1 MNVKKVEGSVFHV
14 LIFSLPVII
23 SQACDSLMMLTD
35 RYLLAQVNPI
45 FAAAA
50 MSGGMTA
57 FLFWIFGAG
66 LLGFVTPLTAQY
78 IGANAPDKAKKVLVQ
93 ALIASVILSVP
104 LLLFSRSL

>member
-1 MNVKKVEGSVFHV
+1 MNVKKTEGSVFHV
-14 LIFSLPVII
+14 LLFSLPVII

-66 LLGFVTPLTAQY
+66 LLGFVTALLKLFKLIQKCLNLTL
-78 IGANAPDKAKKVLVQ
+78 GEEKSFSSFNF
-93 ALIASVILSVP
+93 LS
-104 LLLFSRSL
+104 L